1 MMFNDAEQTIWL
13 KLIQFS
19 IQEFYQP
26 FHPKIMPSF
35 VPTRRSLIFD
45 VWSPSHDFVPF
56 FFIVHDFLCD
66 FEPWF
71 KVPETLGL

>member
-56 FFIVHDFLCD
+56 FLSCTIFYVISN
-66 FEPWF
+66 P
-71 KVPETLGL
+71 GLKYLKH